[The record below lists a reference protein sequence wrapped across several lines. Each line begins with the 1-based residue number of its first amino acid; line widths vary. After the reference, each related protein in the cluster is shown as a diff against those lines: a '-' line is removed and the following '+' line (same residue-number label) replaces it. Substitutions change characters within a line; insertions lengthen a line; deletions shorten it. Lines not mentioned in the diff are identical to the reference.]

1 MATRQSYL
9 LKPENGLP
17 FLLNSFGWTILDEH
31 FSLLCNCLPN
41 DYQST
46 LVKLKRLPQLSN
58 DDHQQLGTMISSS
71 CEAQLINEKIVT
83 FLIVKLCYN
92 GSSDSLV
99 GLCDVMDIL
108 IVSKQSIGCVQQVR
122 CALSKN
128 YDLPTSYST
137 NKLDNTMLTGQALTV
152 LTSGDVVISCATV
165 YSTTGAVVTEVF
177 STNNSIGASKVG
189 LQTASA
195 PQVSSSCQELTNSER
210 SITAN
215 ISGHDNTFADPVSF
229 CVTNNRD
236 NIVLTNSTRETELP
250 TIDMPAT
257 LPQDFAFAE
266 KSPPMPI
273 KINLNKDFA
282 ILKTHY
288 HTILQ
293 LMPDNYEQ
301 SVWKLQTYI
310 SDDQICM
317 ILSSSNS
324 ITANKL
330 ILDCLIEGMSYREEL
345 FYLCDQLET
354 ITTSH
359 QLMMVITEIRS
370 DLQQSIQ
377 FPTSTTSTTNIQSLS
392 SDQQH
397 HSSSPSVNSP
407 LYQMTFSIIKLDPSS
422 RILSVLKKNYTRLW
436 QCLPQDYVKTVHKL
450 KQLIPG
456 IASNYLDLLRLFP
469 SIEMINE
476 TIVGNVICLTME
488 DGNVFL
494 FCDIME
500 TLCEET
506 APKNQVIEAFRNEL
520 LEALC
525 SPPPNTTTGPTNPS
539 LPNNGISSSPGSHHS
554 TTLHQT
560 SSGTS
565 VIGSTHVVSTSLASQ
580 PSQGYLPS
588 KITLQEQLSYNH
600 KRSQKGIKCPPPP
613 LLPPNYVCRQSPL
626 NEMVS
631 KLCQSTIDP
640 NSYGTSLTVTG
651 VGGFG
656 KTSIVTA
663 LCHHPVIKEQFTD
676 GVVFIELEP
685 QVTDP
690 NMKLRGLYNLLTD
703 KQCDFNV
710 VDKQINQLT
719 SLYCRNLLVIIDD
732 VWHVED
738 AEPMVK
744 AFSNCKIV
752 LTTRMNDIEQYIPT
766 KQVVSVGPMEQSEA
780 ISLLTYGVIEI
791 SQLSQEDV
799 SLLDELVQDVNCW
812 PLLLSLIRGQ
822 LSHNLKQHKLCSHE
836 AIQFVQAKLHDKG
849 LTAFD
854 KNNIERS
861 RKYAVKICIEMTL
874 ELLSKPLLDRLKPL
888 IIWTGIGNSL
898 QTAVLHNL
906 WNITEHEARNVIDVL
921 WAYGLVQFTDVTI
934 PPHNNT
940 QHCVEVHAVI
950 SQYIIERVDSIEVK
964 SLLHDGLDTT
974 QSVIDGLTE
983 QFKKSY
989 GIFDR
994 VLCAS
999 DYLKYK
1005 QCEIEYHYLP
1015 IYVKRINM
1023 LTIIDPHTTVA
1034 ILLRIKE
1041 FLMTSIS
1048 ITTFFPSLSGELD
1061 LLISECHKV
1070 LKDAHRLS
1078 RTLNKKVQCCLTQR
1092 NYHSLIQTIEI
1103 YSREYPIAMTAQ
1115 QAVTIVKKTIPYCDG
1130 KLLEIIIREC
1140 EFLQAKTGDYDQI
1153 TLLILPVVKL
1163 FIKELQLIH
1172 TSLQAGS
1179 PDIEA
1184 TKQYFLSG
1192 QHEEEIGL
1200 VDSNY
1205 LIKLQEVAPNIVN
1218 KFIT

>member
-1 MATRQSYL
+1 M
-9 LKPENGLP
+9 
-17 FLLNSFGWTILDEH
+17 
-31 FSLLCNCLPN
+31 
-41 DYQST
+41 
-46 LVKLKRLPQLSN
+46 
-58 DDHQQLGTMISSS
+58 
-71 CEAQLINEKIVT
+71 
-83 FLIVKLCYN
+83 
-92 GSSDSLV
+92 
-99 GLCDVMDIL
+99 
-108 IVSKQSIGCVQQVR
+108 
-122 CALSKN
+122 
-128 YDLPTSYST
+128 
-137 NKLDNTMLTGQALTV
+137 
-152 LTSGDVVISCATV
+152 
-165 YSTTGAVVTEVF
+165 
-177 STNNSIGASKVG
+177 
-189 LQTASA
+189 
-195 PQVSSSCQELTNSER
+195 
-210 SITAN
+210 
-215 ISGHDNTFADPVSF
+215 
-229 CVTNNRD
+229 
-236 NIVLTNSTRETELP
+236 
-250 TIDMPAT
+250 
-257 LPQDFAFAE
+257 
-266 KSPPMPI
+266 
-273 KINLNKDFA
+273 
-282 ILKTHY
+282 
-288 HTILQ
+288 
-293 LMPDNYEQ
+293 
-301 SVWKLQTYI
+301 
-310 SDDQICM
+310 
-317 ILSSSNS
+317 
-324 ITANKL
+324 
-330 ILDCLIEGMSYREEL
+330 
-345 FYLCDQLET
+345 
-354 ITTSH
+354 
-359 QLMMVITEIRS
+359 
-370 DLQQSIQ
+370 
-377 FPTSTTSTTNIQSLS
+377 
-392 SDQQH
+392 
-397 HSSSPSVNSP
+397 
-407 LYQMTFSIIKLDPSS
+407 
-422 RILSVLKKNYTRLW
+422 
-436 QCLPQDYVKTVHKL
+436 
-450 KQLIPG
+450 
-456 IASNYLDLLRLFP
+456 
-469 SIEMINE
+469 
-476 TIVGNVICLTME
+476 
-488 DGNVFL
+488 
-494 FCDIME
+494 
-500 TLCEET
+500 
-506 APKNQVIEAFRNEL
+506 
-520 LEALC
+520 
-525 SPPPNTTTGPTNPS
+525 
-539 LPNNGISSSPGSHHS
+539 
-554 TTLHQT
+554 
-560 SSGTS
+560 
-565 VIGSTHVVSTSLASQ
+565 
-580 PSQGYLPS
+580 
-588 KITLQEQLSYNH
+588 
-600 KRSQKGIKCPPPP
+600 
-613 LLPPNYVCRQSPL
+613 CRQSPL

-676 GVVFIELEP
+676 GVVFIELGP

-780 ISLLTYGVIEI
+780 ISLLTCGVIEI

-1078 RTLNKKVQCCLTQR
+1078 RTLNKKVQRCLTQK

-1172 TSLQAGS
+1172 SSLQAGS